1 METGISLS
9 AKNSDI
15 QLASKVSRER
25 KINCEFSGK
34 DWQSTL
40 YLFLCTVTLDVS
52 FKIICKLTSNL

>member
-1 METGISLS
+1 MSLS

-15 QLASKVSRER
+15 HLASKVSRER
-25 KINCEFSGK
+25 NRIREFSGK
-34 DWQSTL
+34 ETQSPL